1 MYNVW
6 SARMKEKVECIIM
19 KVKIIIY
26 TLFVMVFLYMVE
38 QVLYTPYLIKT
49 LIKIP
54 LFLLL
59 PMALYKYDFKIK
71 WSMGLHKAD
80 VPVIAFWS
88 GMVFIVIIAAF
99 YLLKPM
105 IGIDNI
111 VSDITGRMDLSRNK
125 ILLVGIYTIFVN
137 AFIEELFFRGFIF
150 QGLLKAGW
158 NRLAYIFS
166 ALAFALYH

>member
-71 WSMGLHKAD
+71 WSMRLYKAD

-88 GMVFIVIIAAF
+88 GMVFIA
-99 YLLKPM
+99 
-105 IGIDNI
+105 
-111 VSDITGRMDLSRNK
+111 VS
-125 ILLVGIYTIFVN
+125 YTH
-137 AFIEELFFRGFIF
+137 LT
-150 QGLLKAGW
+150 LPT
-158 NRLAYIFS
+158 NREV
-166 ALAFALYH
+166 